1 MSLAK
6 FKNFIVLCT
15 KFIPQQHEKRH
26 SPMKYTLR
34 KILVY
39 LRSLIHLSDEIDY
52 ENASISIR
60 KNIAFRGTNVFIL
73 ACAIIIASV
82 GLNVNSIPV
91 IIGAMLVSP
100 VMGPILGF
108 GLGLGTEDND
118 LVKNSLKNF
127 GVMVGISIIVS
138 ALFFLL
144 SPLSLANPS
153 ELLART
159 KPTIYDV
166 FIALFGGLAGI
177 IETSR
182 KDKGT
187 VISGV
192 AIATA
197 LMPPLCTVGYGFSI
211 WNGQVIFGAL
221 YLFTI
226 NSIFIALATFA
237 AVKYFRFPIVASDEQ
252 QRRLPKSAVYFILII
267 VIVPSIISAIS
278 VIKENNFVIH
288 AERIVSENRN
298 LGKCFI
304 YDHKATYSR
313 RKQTL
318 DLFLAGE
325 TLTPEARESLYKNA
339 ESYGIKRSQIV
350 FHEDATNT
358 PEDLSEAE
366 IIKGIYEYNEKQI
379 NRLNDSI
386 SKLEALINDYKG
398 KEIPVQ
404 AISKELFAQ
413 YPDITSLSL
422 TRGSAIDTSS
432 AQPTEQIVAIITS
445 DTLINADINDRIER
459 WLKVRLNNENV
470 IVVNEKKEKEDN

>member
-1 MSLAK
+1 
-6 FKNFIVLCT
+6 
-15 KFIPQQHEKRH
+15 
-26 SPMKYTLR
+26 MKHFLPR
-34 KILVY
+34 ILIY
-39 LRSLIHLSDEIDY
+39 LRTLIHISDEIDY

-100 VMGPILGF
+100 VMGPIMGF
-108 GLGLGTEDND
+108 GLGLGTQDNE
-118 LVKNSLKNF
+118 LVKNALKNF
-127 GVMVGISIIVS
+127 AVMVAISIIAS
-138 ALFFLL
+138 SLFFIL

-159 KPTIYDV
+159 RPTIYDV
-166 FIALFGGLAGI
+166 FIALFGGFAGI

-187 VISGV
+187 VIAGV

-197 LMPPLCTVGYGFSI
+197 LMPPLCTVGYGISI
-211 WNGQVIFGAL
+211 WNWSYAIGAL

-237 AVKYFRFPIVASDEQ
+237 AVKYFRFPVMETSGENKK
-252 QRRLPKSAVYFILII
+252 LSNTVMYLILIA
-267 VIVPSIISAIS
+267 VIVPSVITAIS
-278 VIKENNFVIH
+278 VVKENNFVSH
-288 AERIVSENRN
+288 ADKVVAENRN

-304 YDHKATYSR
+304 YDYKTNYT
-313 RKQTL
+313 RKSQSL

-325 TLTPEARESLYKNA
+325 ALTPEARENLYKNA

-350 FHEDATNT
+350 FHEDATST
-358 PEDLSEAE
+358 RQDLSETE
-366 IIKGIYEYNEKQI
+366 IIKGIYEHTDQQIKQ
-379 NRLNDSI
+379 LNDSI
-386 SKLEALINDYKG
+386 NKLEALLSEYKS
-398 KEIPVQ
+398 KEIPVT

-413 YPDITSLSL
+413 YPNITNISL
-422 TRGSAIDTSS
+422 TRGSSMDVEGIE
-432 AQPTEQIVAIITS
+432 TEQIMVFITS
-445 DTLINADINDRIER
+445 TKPINAELHDRLER
-459 WLKVRLNNENV
+459 WLKVRLENENV
-470 IVVNEKKEKEDN
+470 LVVVNLE